1 MSSVVDPQPEPTPAD
16 DLVAYLDGELPPE
29 DCRRVEQRLA
39 NDAEYRQQLHDLDQ
53 AWEALEALPNAKA
66 TDDFART
73 TMELVAVAAEGEASK
88 VVASTTSARRS
99 RMWWQIA
106 AGAAVM
112 AMSFAIARAVLP
124 DPNRRLL
131 PDLPVIRQMEALQFV
146 PNIEFLRE
154 LSAAV
159 PAEDLMSDEKAAKKE
174 LSQIALVSGDSFEAR
189 RRWIESQTSDQKAQL
204 ASQAQRFG
212 ELSRYAGRQEQL
224 RDLEREIR
232 KDDDAKRLQKTLV
245 AYGQWLDGLSA
256 GRREQLREDMFDLP
270 VDEQVDL
277 VREFVRMENA
287 QASRELSDADKET
300 LRHELMAIAKER
312 QESFVRDMR
321 RRGEGRRAEQLE
333 GTRGALMI
341 LTRELMRD
349 GGNDELREQLVRKLS
364 PAAQEH
370 LDDLNGW
377 RRRVQLWSWVRDC
390 LQAEAGPEV
399 LERFFAS
406 DKLDNDQ
413 REKLLNMP
421 ADEMQS
427 RLERL
432 YYATEF
438 GYGDAAVWWNE
449 LPEGGDERMG
459 PRGRGEFRSDG
470 PPRERERGPG
480 PPREFFEGEG
490 RPPGPGGPR
499 GPAGPRGRRDEEF
512 RDGRRPPPDRRGQP
526 PGEPPPGPP
535 QGPPPRKEI

>member
-1 MSSVVDPQPEPTPAD
+1 MSSVVDPQPEPTPYD

-39 NDAEYRQQLHDLDQ
+39 TDADYRQQLHDLDQ
-53 AWEALEALPNAKA
+53 AWEALEALPSAKA

-88 VVASTTSARRS
+88 VVAKAGSVRRS

-106 AGAAVM
+106 AGAAAM
-112 AMSFAIARAVLP
+112 AMSFVIARAVLP

-154 LSAAV
+154 LSAKV

-204 ASQAQRFG
+204 AAQAERFG
-212 ELSRYAGRQEQL
+212 ELARYDGRQEQL

-232 KDDDAKRLQKTLV
+232 NDADSKRLQKMLV

-256 GRREQLREDMFDLP
+256 GRREQLREDMVDLP

-277 VREFVRMENA
+277 VREFVRMESA
-287 QASRELSDADKET
+287 QASRELSDADKES
-300 LRHELMAIAKER
+300 LRHELLTIAKER
-312 QESFVRDMR
+312 QESFVRDMQ
-321 RRGEGRRAEQLE
+321 RRGEGRRAEQLA

-364 PAAQEH
+364 PAAQAH

-421 ADEMQS
+421 VDEMRS

-438 GYGDAAVWWNE
+438 GYGDTTPWWNE
-449 LPEGGDERMG
+449 FPDGGDERMG
-459 PRGRGEFRSDG
+459 PRGRGEFRPDG
-470 PPRERERGPG
+470 PPREGERGPG
-480 PPREFFEGEG
+480 PPREFFEGDG

-499 GPAGPRGRRDEEF
+499 GPDGPRGRRDEEF
-512 RDGRRPPPDRRGQP
+512 RDGRRPPPDRRGP
-526 PGEPPPGPP
+526 PGQGPA
-535 QGPPPRKEI
+535 QGPPPREEI